1 MKDGILEVNRGAK
14 DGTSQ
19 NRAELLSGDLSGGLM
34 RETGIVVSIVVE
46 SGDDLHMQAAS
57 DLLCEL
63 QISHEA
69 IPLSNDTEE
78 NFVLEYA
85 RGAQIRGLKVI
96 IASRKTTT
104 NRLLEAITANTLLP
118 VLEIPISIVHKDNAL
133 SVSAALTAAAI
144 LGLNDCWISERLRV
158 WRDAH
163 GKRSAQEQPQPG
175 RSNSRTLGC

>member
-1 MKDGILEVNRGAK
+1 MKDGIFEVNRGAK

-19 NRAELLSGDLSGGLM
+19 TRAELLSGDLSGGLM
-34 RETGIVVSIVVE
+34 RETGIVVSIVMG

-63 QISHEA
+63 QISHEV

-78 NFVLEYA
+78 KIALEYA

-96 IASRKTTT
+96 IASRGPTT
-104 NRLLEAITANTLLP
+104 NRLLEMITANTLLP
-118 VLEIPISIVHKDNAL
+118 VLEIPISMVHGDNAL

-144 LGLNDCWISERLRV
+144 LGLNDCWISERLRA
-158 WRDAH
+158 WRDSH

-175 RSNSRTLGC
+175 RSNPSTL